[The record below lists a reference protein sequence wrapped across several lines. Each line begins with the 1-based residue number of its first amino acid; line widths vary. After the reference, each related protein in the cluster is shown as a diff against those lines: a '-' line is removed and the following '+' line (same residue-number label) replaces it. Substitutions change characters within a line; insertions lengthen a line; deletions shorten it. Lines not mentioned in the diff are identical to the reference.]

1 MAMHMLLGS
10 KTGGSVIRVMAG
22 NNQHST
28 HQIRFFRN
36 VSAPDFVRTYR
47 VTTANH

>member
-10 KTGGSVIRVMAG
+10 KPGGSVIRVMAA

-36 VSAPDFVRTYR
+36 VSAPAFLPMNGMTVAKR
-47 VTTANH
+47 